1 MDRSI
6 AFVLSFALLLS
17 LFLSLLLGEA
27 KSDEFK
33 LIPSLGLSEQYNDNL
48 LLTERNKKDDFI
60 TSISPGLELSDRT
73 ERLDLN
79 LSGHVSGLVYARNEE
94 LNDIDYDGRGRLLY
108 SINPNLK
115 FSAGGGLWKIS
126 SPGEVLEP
134 TGLVT
139 RATQNYKYYFGS
151 DLEYTITEKT
161 KTSLSYSYER
171 YDYEYGNVLDILDT
185 TTEAH
190 GASIGFIHDLSQ
202 YFSNTAGRM
211 NLGYSYYQYRDRTV
225 DYYYGTIGMSRALNE
240 KWAILLDLGPSY
252 TRSELKV
259 EGLASIPGGIKE
271 TEKGT
276 GLFGRA
282 TLTYRGEKT
291 SGDLTFSH
299 RLEPGSGTVG
309 VTENTF
315 LTLGVAHRF
324 TYELSGRLSTGYY
337 INKAERGEFSIVGI
351 DEATF
356 RISPAVRYEFTKDIA
371 LEASYNYTLVKDRL
385 ADTEAK
391 RNLFM
396 INFIIQCPL
405 FE

>member
-1 MDRSI
+1 
-6 AFVLSFALLLS
+6 
-17 LFLSLLLGEA
+17 
-27 KSDEFK
+27 
-33 LIPSLGLSEQYNDNL
+33 
-48 LLTERNKKDDFI
+48 
-60 TSISPGLELSDRT
+60 
-73 ERLDLN
+73 
-79 LSGHVSGLVYARNEE
+79 
-94 LNDIDYDGRGRLLY
+94 
-108 SINPNLK
+108 
-115 FSAGGGLWKIS
+115 
-126 SPGEVLEP
+126 
-134 TGLVT
+134 
-139 RATQNYKYYFGS
+139 
-151 DLEYTITEKT
+151 
-161 KTSLSYSYER
+161 
-171 YDYEYGNVLDILDT
+171 
-185 TTEAH
+185 
-190 GASIGFIHDLSQ
+190 
-202 YFSNTAGRM
+202 M

-337 INKAERGEFSIVGI
+337 INKGERGEFSIVGI